1 MLSTDVLLS
10 VPTESTVVR
19 AVVASVTAAVLVRV
33 LLRRGLRI
41 PRIRTVAV
49 LAPVLALV
57 SITAVSWGD
66 AGLPTLMTS
75 VEGANDLPLP
85 VSSEQAQRIFR
96 LAPLAWPLLLTGWLV
111 AAAVL
116 VGLRLLRLRRT
127 RRAAVSC
134 ARAVVAD
141 VAVRSTVRAVAERM
155 RVQPPPVALCSGWPG
170 GATVVGIL
178 RPVLLVD
185 EELARTLDPEE
196 LEGLVAHELAHVRRR
211 DNLLALVASLVQDLA
226 FFVPGVRGVVRGLH
240 REREA
245 AADQLAVRVTGR
257 PGALASGLL
266 KVLDARHQPAGC
278 AAFVTAGSVVDR
290 VRLLV
295 EDLPAQGQARSWG
308 EAGLV
313 GVSLALAV
321 LAGVALPARVG
332 DHPGVGDA
340 LALVWAAASPADG
353 AVPSRGEAVAWA
365 VYRRNGL
372 APRTRTEAEAAI
384 LSDDGRELSQAVLR
398 SDERSLRRAGLGLTP
413 RPQVRHPA
421 DLVREWRATRVV
433 GTEGRLAVYW
443 LYRLGERVP

>member
-19 AVVASVTAAVLVRV
+19 AVVASLTAALLVRV
-33 LLRRGLRI
+33 LLGRGLRI

-57 SITAVSWGD
+57 AITAMSWGD

-75 VEGANDLPLP
+75 VKGAGDLPLP
-85 VSSEQAQRIFR
+85 VSAERAQRIFH
-96 LAPLAWPLLLTGWLV
+96 LAPLAWPLLLTAWLV
-111 AAAVL
+111 AAGAL
-116 VGLRLLRLRRT
+116 AGLRLLRLWRT

-134 ARAVVAD
+134 ARTAA
-141 VAVRSTVRAVAERM
+141 AEGGIRSTVRAVAERM
-155 RVQPPPVALCSGWPG
+155 RVPPPPVALCSGWPG

-185 EELARTLDPEE
+185 EDLARTLDPEE

-211 DNLLALVASLVQDLA
+211 DNLVALLAALAQDLA

-245 AADQLAVRVTGR
+245 AADQLAVQVTGR

-266 KVLDARHQPAGC
+266 KVLDARHGPAGC
-278 AAFVTAGSVVDR
+278 SAFVTGGSVVDR

-295 EDLPAQGQARSWG
+295 EDLPAQGPVRAWG
-308 EAGLV
+308 EGGLV
-313 GVSLALAV
+313 AVSLALAV

-353 AVPSRGEAVAWA
+353 AVPSQGEAVAWA

-372 APRTRTEAEAAI
+372 APQARAEAEAAI

-398 SDERSLRRAGLGLTP
+398 SDERAPRQAGLGLTP
-413 RPQVRHPA
+413 GPRVRHPT

-443 LYRLGERVP
+443 LHRLGERVR